1 MQRLK
6 RFSTKYSLDNISSAG
21 LFPLHY
27 LSNTKAPTLTTL
39 LAHKTHLNLTL
50 SFILAEIYDLA
61 LWLTR
66 L

>member
-6 RFSTKYSLDNISSAG
+6 RFSTKYPLDNKSSARF
-21 LFPLHY
+21 FPLHY

-39 LAHKTHLNLTL
+39 LTHETHLNLAL
-50 SFILAEIYDLA
+50 SFIFTEIYNLA